1 MKYYRINRRDIIM
14 TESINMKAHTLFDII
29 IELSAQYKIKD
40 RTTPITLELLE
51 HDNNLED
58 NIKAHINELG
68 VLIKEADRTNAVIH
82 PEFRKLYQ
90 MHIELHDSLK

>member
-1 MKYYRINRRDIIM
+1 M

-58 NIKAHINELG
+58 NIKRHINELG
-68 VLIKEADRTNAVIH
+68 VLIEEVDRTNTEIN

-90 MHIELHDSLK
+90 MYIELHGSLK